1 MQINGDEKTIEGDL
15 FKAFVAAGAISKAN
29 ADDPKKSSLVRC
41 ARTDKGVHAAG
52 NVISLKLIVE
62 DPKVIENIN
71 ENLPPQI
78 RVWGMERTNG
88 SFSCYQSCDSRWYE
102 YLIPTFSFLPPHP
115 QSYLGKKLVESAE
128 KEGVFETFKARQED
142 VASFWE
148 NTDET
153 YVKPI
158 LEKFDLETRSKIMAA
173 IHSEKEDSD
182 GEKAAKQIPKQSSGD
197 QAIGDLADENSMEA
211 SKPESNTDLTVA
223 SFPPE
228 THPKTS
234 KHPADNDFETQPE
247 AKRVKSDNVNKEPVI
262 ASADSGMAD
271 APNAAGIV
279 NGDVKRLG
287 TTEPPAPKVLSP
299 LELAIKEVK
308 AAYITAKKAY
318 RISASRRERAQEALK
333 CYVGTKNF
341 HNYTIQKHPSDPSAK
356 RHIRSFNVQPE
367 PVIINDTEW
376 LSLKVHGQSFMMHQ
390 IRKMVAMV
398 ALVVRCG
405 TPMSVI
411 QESYG
416 PKTISIPKA
425 PGLGLLLEAPV
436 FESYNERAVEEFKR
450 ETIDFNKYAKEMLEF
465 KQREIYDR
473 IFREEEKDHQYVYL
487 SAPDASSN
495 AARFHD
501 FFHHV
506 DHYRTDYFLWVT
518 ASGLS
523 AAKQNHARKGD
534 ASDDEADANGEEG

>member
-1 MQINGDEKTIEGDL
+1 MIGYAGSGYKGMQINGDEKTIESDL

-62 DPKVIENIN
+62 DPKIIQIIN

-148 NTDET
+148 TTEDV
-153 YVKPI
+153 YIKPI
-158 LEKFDLETRSKIMAA
+158 LEKFDLETRAQIMAT
-173 IHSEKEDSD
+173 IHSEKDDSD
-182 GEKAAKQIPKQSSGD
+182 VANLPKDEQKQEILVPVVEEPKIEPAATI
-197 QAIGDLADENSMEA
+197 L
-211 SKPESNTDLTVA
+211 ES
-223 SFPPE
+223 E
-228 THPKTS
+228 
-234 KHPADNDFETQPE
+234 
-247 AKRVKSDNVNKEPVI
+247 
-262 ASADSGMAD
+262 
-271 APNAAGIV
+271 
-279 NGDVKRLG
+279 
-287 TTEPPAPKVLSP
+287 TTEPELKDSSETHEEADPPAPVLRALSP
-299 LELAIKEVK
+299 VELAIKEVK

-318 RISASRRERAQEALK
+318 RISNSRRERVQEALK
-333 CYVGTKNF
+333 CYIGTKNF
-341 HNYTIQKHPSDPSAK
+341 HNYTIQKHASDPSAK

-390 IRKMVAMV
+390 IRKMVAMA

-405 TPMSVI
+405 SPMSII

-416 PKTISIPKA
+416 PTTISIPKA

-436 FESYNERAVEEFKR
+436 FESYNERAVNEFKR
-450 ETIDFNKYAKEMLEF
+450 EKIDFSKYSKEMLEF

-473 IFREEEKDHQYVYL
+473 IFREEEKDHQY
-487 SAPDASSN
+487 APPDILETFAN
-495 AARFHD
+495 LPRFHD

-523 AAKQNHARKGD
+523 AAKKDHARKGD
-534 ASDDEADANGEEG
+534 ASDDEADTNGEEG